1 MSLSLR
7 LLARRAVLALAPFLW
22 AAAPAVAQSVPA
34 RPAPA
39 SPVPAGPWS
48 VVAAEPARAALPP
61 APLERG
67 LVWALYGVVG
77 LVLVYTVRHYGF
89 TLNRLFGHQR
99 HPYAALDTLDW
110 PAITV
115 VIPCHNEEQVV
126 GTGIEALLR
135 ADYPADRLTLIPLND
150 RSSDGTREI
159 IDAYAARYPG
169 RIHPFHRTGGK
180 PGKAAALGEVMAGI
194 TTDVVLV
201 FDADYVPGR
210 DLLKQLAAPFC
221 DPEVGAVMGRVVPMN
236 TGSNLLTR
244 LLEMER
250 TGGYQVDQQAR
261 MNLRLVPQYGGTVG
275 GIRRSALN
283 AVGGWADDSLTEDTE
298 ATCRLLAGGWKVAYA
313 NRSECYE
320 EVPETWPVRIRQ
332 IRRWA
337 RGHTAAA
344 LRHTFHVAGSRHLSA
359 RERIDGL
366 LLLGVYAMSPV
377 LLAGW
382 ILAAVLFYMG
392 IVPIHGALAI
402 LAVASYNTVGNFA
415 VFFEIAT
422 GARLDGHYRR
432 IRLLPL
438 NLLGFIVSLVATSRA
453 VLTELWPIRGELVWD
468 KTERFRRPTARPEVA
483 LARPTL

>member
-1 MSLSLR
+1 MRPRSAAR
-7 LLARRAVLALAPFLW
+7 LPQALVPAALALAYG
-22 AAAPAVAQSVPA
+22 AAAAAQG
-34 RPAPA
+34 
-39 SPVPAGPWS
+39 VPAGPWTVAGPVPDTVDVPEGVLARVL
-48 VVAAEPARAALPP
+48 VVA
-61 APLERG
+61 
-67 LVWALYGVVG
+67 LYAVVA
-77 LVLVYTVRHYGF
+77 LVLVYTVRHYAF
-89 TLNRLFGHQR
+89 TLNRLFGRQR

-110 PAITV
+110 PAVTV
-115 VIPCHNEEQVV
+115 FVPCHNEEDVIGASLQ
-126 GTGIEALLR
+126 ALL
-135 ADYPADRLTLIPLND
+135 AVDYPADRLAIVPVND
-150 RSSDGTREI
+150 RSGDGTRAI
-159 IDAYAARYPG
+159 IDGWAAAHPG
-169 RIHPFHRTGGK
+169 RIRPFHREAGR
-180 PGKAAALGEVMAGI
+180 PGKAAALRDAMAHATSDI
-194 TTDVVLV
+194 ALI
-201 FDADYVPGR
+201 FDADYLPGR
-210 DLLKQLAAPFC
+210 DLLKQLAAPFA

-275 GIRRSALN
+275 GIRRSALD
-283 AVGGWADDSLTEDTE
+283 AVGGWHDDTLAEDTD

-344 LRHTFHVAGSRHLSA
+344 LRHAGAVASSRHLRP
-359 RERIDGL
+359 RERLDGL

-382 ILAAVLFYMG
+382 LLATALFFLGAAPVHGLLAA
-392 IVPIHGALAI
+392 

-422 GARLDGHYRR
+422 GARLDGSFGR

-438 NLLGFIVSLVATSRA
+438 NLLGFVVSLVATTRA
-453 VLTELWPIRGELVWD
+453 VLEETLAPKGELVWH
-468 KTERFRRPTARPEVA
+468 KTERFRAPAAR
-483 LARPTL
+483 R